1 MKGENG
7 FSESSSSAD
16 DRAGQG
22 SSLARLLGGLID
34 SSGETV
40 AYESEEFADWL
51 ECEIAGRLTDVERRE
66 SERAAA
72 IISRSRWR
80 VTSMTPWL
88 RGGDVILVS
97 ARKPVT
103 LDCIVVARR
112 ADDGYV
118 VKHVTRRDRTKLE
131 LSSFN
136 KEYAPFDIE
145 RTPGAIIGVVVA
157 RLVRDE
163 GVTGS

>member
-1 MKGENG
+1 M
-7 FSESSSSAD
+7 
-16 DRAGQG
+16 AG
-22 SSLARLLGGLID
+22 D
-34 SSGETV
+34 
-40 AYESEEFADWL
+40 
-51 ECEIAGRLTDVERRE
+51 
-66 SERAAA
+66 
-72 IISRSRWR
+72 
-80 VTSMTPWL
+80 SMTPWL
-88 RGGDVILVS
+88 RGGDVILIS

-163 GVTGS
+163 GMTGS